1 MGKSKPDQV
10 IVHRLDL
17 QPSLKESLDN
27 AVMIGGAA
35 TAMQGIGAAVGGI
48 ASGMGAFLAAGFGAY
63 LTAWAAGEVKERLDK
78 VVQQNRENIASNQ
91 IQAHG
96 SVTAFVSSLNWSMTW
111 NEVLDEWR
119 VFLASELGQSLFH
132 TLPSGDENIMSRL
145 YAFLRH
151 FWQDRTVAASDYIA
165 GTGQFV
171 AEGPRTPTE
180 AWADWYTVEE
190 VINDG
195 VYSETGGQPV
205 RYTVR
210 EITQPSV
217 ANPIFQ
223 LALKIATWATT
234 SSIQS

>member
-17 QPSLKESLDN
+17 QPSLKDSLDN
-27 AVMIGGAA
+27 AILIGGAA
-35 TAMQGIGAAVGGI
+35 RTLQGLGQAVGGI
-48 ASGMGAFLAAGFGAY
+48 AAGMGTFLAAGFGAY
-63 LTAWAAGEVKERLDK
+63 AAAWAAGEVKERLDK
-78 VVQQNRENIASNQ
+78 VVQQNRENIAANQ

-111 NEVLDEWR
+111 NEVLAEWR
-119 VFLASELGQSLFH
+119 VFLASDLGQSLFY
-132 TLPSGDENIMSRL
+132 TLPQGDANIMARL

-151 FWQDRTVAASDYIA
+151 FWQERTATASEYIA
-165 GTGQFV
+165 GTGSFAV
-171 AEGPRTPTE
+171 DGPKTPTE

-195 VYSETGGQPV
+195 VYSETQGQPV

-210 EITQPSV
+210 ELTQPSPG
-217 ANPIFQ
+217 NPIFN
-223 LALKIATWATT
+223 LALRIATWATT
-234 SSIQS
+234 TSLR